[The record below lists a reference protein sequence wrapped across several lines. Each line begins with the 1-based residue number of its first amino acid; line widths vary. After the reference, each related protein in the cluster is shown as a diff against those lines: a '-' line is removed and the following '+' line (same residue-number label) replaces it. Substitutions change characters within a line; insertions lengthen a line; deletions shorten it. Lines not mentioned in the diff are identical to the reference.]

1 MPSIYI
7 VLTQTGTLFSRAI
20 RKYTK
25 DPYNHAS
32 LAFDPSLAV
41 MYSFGRRRRYNVFNA
56 GFIRENF
63 NAGLFPCFPE
73 ARCCVLEVP
82 VSEAAYQ
89 AMRQM
94 VAEFDRNLPCYR
106 YNLLGVISYPMRL
119 GLARRN
125 HFFCSQFVSYVLT
138 KAGVWQAVP
147 ELTRPM
153 DFFTLPQARVVYEGP
168 IRDYPATRA
177 E

>member
-1 MPSIYI
+1 MPSVYI

-32 LAFDPSLAV
+32 IAFDSSLEV
-41 MYSFGRRRRYNVFNA
+41 MYSFGRRRRYNILNA
-56 GFIRENF
+56 GFIQENF
-63 NAGLFPCFPE
+63 DSGLFPYFPD

-82 VSEAAYQ
+82 VAEAEYE
-89 AMRQM
+89 AMLET
-94 VAEFDRNLPCYR
+94 VAQFQSNSPCYR
-106 YNLLGVISYPMRL
+106 YNLLGIVSYPMQL

-125 HFFCSQFVSYVLT
+125 HFFCTQFVSYVLSKT
-138 KAGVWQAVP
+138 DFWNVIP

-153 DFFTLPQARVVYEGP
+153 DFLQLPQKRVIYEGLVT
-168 IRDYPATRA
+168 DYRLTRSD
-177 E
+177 